1 MELYLYVNKSDK
13 KVVDKDIQQLG
24 DSLSCSVYGECSILE
39 PDLLLTYDSARRL
52 AQCNYIYIPDFGR
65 YYYKT
70 DLVLVS
76 GNRCILSATVDPL
89 MSFKNGIYNL
99 NCNVARCENYKTTM
113 IPDSNIM
120 TFGTE
125 TEVVSFSRAF
135 EWSNNHSYILTVL
148 GG

>member
-1 MELYLYVNKSDK
+1 MELYLFVNKSDK
-13 KVVDKDIQQLG
+13 KVVDKNIRQLG
-24 DSLSCSVYGECSILE
+24 EPLSCSVYGECSILE

-52 AQCNYIYIPDFGR
+52 ALCNYIYIPDFGR

-70 DLVLVS
+70 DLILVS

-89 MSFKNGIYNL
+89 MSFKNEIYGI
-99 NCNVARCENYKTTM
+99 NCNIARCENYKTSM

-120 TFGTE
+120 LFGTE
-125 TEVVSFSRAF
+125 TEVVSFSSAF
-135 EWSNNHSYILTVL
+135 DWSNTHSYVLTIL